1 MAVGLLLV
9 TSMDI
14 NNLFFMVPQNVV
26 EIEQKCTVG
35 IVIPDVRPILAT
47 ELACLSP
54 PGGH

>member
-9 TSMDI
+9 TSMYI